1 VAGGSGVGAPKP
13 PWFDAKR
20 VHKAER
26 EARYI
31 VRSALEGSR
40 SDEFSTAILDLYR
53 EIPRE
58 SWLVRGVT
66 RVLLGTVVRKGECT
80 WLVYGVPELGD
91 WHGYYIVSL
100 EKGKYRCSCFSTG
113 WGWRRARRICTHV
126 AAVMLTRQARSGQL
140 V

>member
-1 VAGGSGVGAPKP
+1 VALPKP
-13 PWFDAKR
+13 LWLDAER
-20 VHKAER
+20 VREAER
-26 EARYI
+26 EARCV
-31 VRSALEGSR
+31 VRRALEGSR
-40 SDEFSTAILDLYR
+40 SDEFSIAILDLYR

-58 SWLVRGVT
+58 SWLVRGVA
-66 RVLLGTVVRKGECT
+66 RVLLGTVVRKGEGT

-100 EKGKYRCSCFSTG
+100 EKGKYRCSCYSSK

-126 AAVMLTRQARSGQL
+126 AAVMLARRARTGQL